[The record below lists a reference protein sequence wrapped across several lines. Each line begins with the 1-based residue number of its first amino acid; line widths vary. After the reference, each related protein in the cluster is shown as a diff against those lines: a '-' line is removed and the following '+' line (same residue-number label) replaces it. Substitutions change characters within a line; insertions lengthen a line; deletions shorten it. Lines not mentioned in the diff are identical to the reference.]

1 MGTQLPRVYV
11 VTLPFFEIYFPS
23 CLPYNFADMP
33 ISARQ
38 IIRHMQKTA
47 LDAVFP
53 PGCVNCSEPIDSPG
67 NLCGRCWPEMTYI
80 SAPFCDICGYP
91 FEYHAGDGM
100 ICAACLKRPPAY
112 SKARAV
118 LKYDEASRDMILGNK
133 HSDQT
138 NRAPSFA
145 QWMHRA
151 GQSLIGGCDMICPV
165 PLHRQR
171 LIQRRFNQSAML
183 ARELS
188 KLSDKPAILDLL
200 IRKHHTRTQ
209 GGLSARARFRNVRG
223 AFEINPARISQ
234 LKGARILLIDDVL
247 TTGATVEACSK
258 CLLDAGALNV
268 DVLTFSRVVRAANN
282 II

>member
-1 MGTQLPRVYV
+1 MSVSQ
-11 VTLPFFEIYFPS
+11 FI
-23 CLPYNFADMP
+23 N
-33 ISARQ
+33 Q
-38 IIRHMQKTA
+38 MQKTV

-53 PGCVNCSEPIDSPG
+53 PGCVNCAEPIDTPG

-91 FEYHAGDGM
+91 FEYYAGDGM

-118 LKYDEASRDMILGNK
+118 LKYDEASRDMILGYK

-138 NRAPSFA
+138 NRAPTFA
-145 QWMHRA
+145 QWMYRA
-151 GQSLIGGCDMICPV
+151 GMSLIEDCDVICPV

-171 LIQRRFNQSAML
+171 LIRRRYNQSAML
-183 ARELS
+183 AGELS
-188 KLSDKPAILDLL
+188 KLSGKPAILDL
-200 IRKHHTRTQ
+200 ITRKRQTRTQ

-223 AFEINPARISQ
+223 AFDVNPARGM
-234 LKGARILLIDDVL
+234 LLEGARVLLIDDVL

-258 CLLDAGALNV
+258 CLLGAGALNV
-268 DVLTFSRVVRAANN
+268 DILTFSRVVRAANTT
-282 II
+282 I